1 MTREDT
7 DPVQY
12 QWLHTIYEAA
22 FETVFGSWMGRHS
35 NPFAFGEQSLGEV
48 ISIRRTCSQLD
59 RHIDEE
65 EASSGAAPGAETPRD
80 PARDDRD
87 LQLDQFLDHA
97 IQSFAARWL
106 PLTCQNPSPGPSDPD
121 IVCRL
126 WRRAHNEM
134 LKVINRPSYRSMLAL
149 LLFALTPI
157 PVGICEEEELEG
169 VSGQVCVHA
178 ALQQIQTLR
187 ARQKSLQFNGTR
199 VNLTNSNRPVGAS
212 PASLA
217 TANFIIAESTAYW
230 AALTFD
236 TSASLTLNCRPLL
249 SSGLFGF
256 ESEPSWRM
264 VRACIGI
271 FRESTRDW
279 NHVDVEITDERANK
293 VIAAGAA
300 WKLLVWKLTAN
311 LKESLR
317 DGHDESE
324 VLRAFN
330 SVSNA
335 IDQFNVT
342 YRDLLIA
349 CQRRIQFLNQE
360 TRLRWYDL
368 MLHYNLAILMVTDIA
383 TATLREDLLSLFST
397 KRVDAETWVMNCLAF
412 GLNNKYTLKL
422 HRSPDAAHPPT
433 PSQQATS
440 ITVPLVAIDPYPHHV
455 VAAVKLMQ
463 HAIDRDFAAEKIST
477 DAYSNLHSTLKQTL
491 SHLPRVSKSV
501 QTTLAEFEG
510 AEHLPPPLYP

>member
-1 MTREDT
+1 
-7 DPVQY
+7 
-12 QWLHTIYEAA
+12 
-22 FETVFGSWMGRHS
+22 MGRHS
-35 NPFAFGEQSLGEV
+35 NPFAYASQISRRCSTRIDRDRFGEQSLSGV
-48 ISIRRTCSQLD
+48 ISIRSVCSQLD
-59 RHIDEE
+59 RHISEE
-65 EASSGAAPGAETPRD
+65 DAGAGGFLDSTSPRD
-80 PARDDRD
+80 PATNQKS
-87 LQLDQFLDHA
+87 LQIDQFLDHA
-97 IQSFAARWL
+97 IQSYAARWL
-106 PLTCQNPSPGPSDPD
+106 PLVSNATESSPVQADVICG
-121 IVCRL
+121 L
-126 WRRAHNEM
+126 WRRAHTDM
-134 LKVINRPSYRSMLAL
+134 LRVIHRPAYRSMLAL

-157 PVGICEEEELEG
+157 PVGISEGEELEG

-199 VNLTNSNRPVGAS
+199 VQLTSTNLPTSGS

-271 FRESTRDW
+271 FHESTRDW
-279 NHVDVEITDERANK
+279 TNVEVEMTDDRANQ

-300 WKLLVWKLTAN
+300 WKLMVWKLTAN

-330 SVSNA
+330 AVSKA
-335 IDQFNVT
+335 VDQFNVT

-349 CQRRIQFLNQE
+349 CHRRIQFLNQE
-360 TRLRWYDL
+360 TRLRWC
-368 MLHYNLAILMVTDIA
+368 
-383 TATLREDLLSLFST
+383 RSL
-397 KRVDAETWVMNCLAF
+397 C
-412 GLNNKYTLKL
+412 
-422 HRSPDAAHPPT
+422 
-433 PSQQATS
+433 
-440 ITVPLVAIDPYPHHV
+440 PHCS
-455 VAAVKLMQ
+455 L
-463 HAIDRDFAAEKIST
+463 
-477 DAYSNLHSTLKQTL
+477 
-491 SHLPRVSKSV
+491 
-501 QTTLAEFEG
+501 
-510 AEHLPPPLYP
+510 